1 MDCAVV
7 TAYED
12 IRPAMG
18 RRGVREGDA
27 GRSDIPERALWK
39 LWKRRA
45 ALQEEFRTGSGRRV
59 RVLYPGRTGTAAGPD
74 FRDALLEVEGVG
86 VVRGDVEI
94 HLRGK
99 DWAAHGHS
107 DDPNYNG
114 VVVHGALRVDEQ
126 ATRLHSGATVP
137 VIGLDGLLTGKDDD
151 APAPAFDLWPLLAR
165 KGFPRPTSKQEA
177 GELLDRAGDQRFRA
191 KASELG
197 RFTQEQGAE
206 QTLYEALME
215 GLGYR
220 HNRQPFLKL
229 AQRAPYA
236 TVQRAALRLP
246 PEERAPAILGWLLAI
261 SDLGDPAARS
271 RPAGLRQT
279 MSKEE
284 WHLFRVRPSNRPEN
298 RIKGAARLLTRYLD
312 AGLVEGLQ
320 AAAGTGQPGHLT
332 NALAVEGSGGPAYI
346 GAGRARELAVN
357 AVLPFLHATGTD
369 VIGSA
374 QDSEYLELFRRYPK
388 LPDNEVARE
397 MANQLFPAEWR
408 GLAGNARRQQG
419 LLHLAAL
426 LRGASFTN
434 MDGQDE
440 RDGQGR
446 NNHVHP
452 C

>member
-151 APAPAFDLWPLLAR
+151 APTPAFDLWPLLAR

-229 AQRAPYA
+229 AQRAPYT

-261 SDLGDPAARS
+261 SGLGDPAARG
-271 RPAGLRQT
+271 RPTGLRRS
-279 MSKEE
+279 MAKEE
-284 WHLFRVRPSNRPEN
+284 RGVASLPCPALQPPGKPHQGRGQAPDP
-298 RIKGAARLLTRYLD
+298 LLGR
-312 AGLVEGLQ
+312 
-320 AAAGTGQPGHLT
+320 
-332 NALAVEGSGGPAYI
+332 
-346 GAGRARELAVN
+346 GAGRGPGSRRRHGPTGPLDQRAGRRGQRRPGLHRGRPGPRTGGQRRAPVPAR
-357 AVLPFLHATGTD
+357 H
-369 VIGSA
+369 
-374 QDSEYLELFRRYPK
+374 
-388 LPDNEVARE
+388 
-397 MANQLFPAEWR
+397 
-408 GLAGNARRQQG
+408 
-419 LLHLAAL
+419 
-426 LRGASFTN
+426 
-434 MDGQDE
+434 
-440 RDGQGR
+440 RD
-446 NNHVHP
+446 
-452 C
+452 

>member
-1 MDCAVV
+1 M
-7 TAYED
+7 
-12 IRPAMG
+12 
-18 RRGVREGDA
+18 
-27 GRSDIPERALWK
+27 
-39 LWKRRA
+39 
-45 ALQEEFRTGSGRRV
+45 
-59 RVLYPGRTGTAAGPD
+59 
-74 FRDALLEVEGVG
+74 
-86 VVRGDVEI
+86 VRGDVEI

-397 MANQLFPAEWR
+397 MAGQLFPAEWR

-426 LRGASFTN
+426 LRGASFYQHGWT
-434 MDGQDE
+434 G
-440 RDGQGR
+440 
-446 NNHVHP
+446 
-452 C
+452 